1 MNEKTNISSQLKAL
15 LEQYDFNITTLSN
28 YLQLT
33 VPDIRRL
40 AGGDVDFLPD
50 EPACRFRIFNKISFL
65 YQSAVEN
72 KDLKLCAFLEVL
84 LSYHGLSKQTI
95 AKMAD
100 VEVKEIDGLLAN
112 PPKEI
117 PGESKFKI
125 AVTVASLRFFLKDC
139 EPEP

>member
-1 MNEKTNISSQLKAL
+1 MNEKNNISCQLKAL
-15 LEQYDFNITTLSN
+15 LEQYDFNIITLSN

-100 VEVKEIDGLLAN
+100 VEVKEIEGLLAN

-117 PGESKFKI
+117 SGESRFKI